1 MLGERKGTM
10 HCDAFPSSLRTSLQ
24 PSALGLGA
32 RFAVTRGQPLDPAEG
47 LCPSDSLRWLGNS
60 TCGNVFEWVRY
71 SMREHPY
78 SMSQGVERTL
88 LK

>member
-1 MLGERKGTM
+1 M

-47 LCPSDSLRWLGNS
+47 LCPSDSLKMAGKQYLRK
-60 TCGNVFEWVRY
+60 C
-71 SMREHPY
+71 
-78 SMSQGVERTL
+78 L
-88 LK
+88 LVGKIFFKVTPHIP